1 MEAASAAAA
10 FSVANDTYGVA
21 GGLSLHE
28 LLGSIAPILG
38 TVGSVLSVIQYLS
51 CIPTL
56 VEVSRRK
63 STGKLSAMPYCT
75 TSLLSLLWITYA
87 LMVPGRMAILG
98 INAVA
103 LGFMVVYMSVFLRYT
118 DCKKQTMVKYMSVL
132 LCYGAVISVA
142 VLFATS
148 VASFLGNCCVLV
160 SITMYASP
168 LAVVPTIIKTRDSSC
183 MPPLYSFTGFLA
195 ALVWFGYGLGSG
207 DFHVWIPNGTGS
219 ILCLAQL
226 VIWVIYRTPYSSK
239 SEEVEYYDDVKPY
252 GASEYYSVADTDV
265 PDYISVD
272 SNSTVSSAAYLLL
285 DP

>member
-1 MEAASAAAA
+1 M
-10 FSVANDTYGVA
+10 
-21 GGLSLHE
+21 
-28 LLGSIAPILG
+28 
-38 TVGSVLSVIQYLS
+38 
-51 CIPTL
+51 
-56 VEVSRRK
+56 K
-63 STGKLSAMPYCT
+63 
-75 TSLLSLLWITYA
+75 TSLKLRG
-87 LMVPGRMAILG
+87 GRSAIRARIG
-98 INAVA
+98 YI
-103 LGFMVVYMSVFLRYT
+103 
-118 DCKKQTMVKYMSVL
+118 
-132 LCYGAVISVA
+132 
-142 VLFATS
+142 LFE
-148 VASFLGNCCVLV
+148 
-160 SITMYASP
+160 I
-168 LAVVPTIIKTRDSSC
+168 RDSSC